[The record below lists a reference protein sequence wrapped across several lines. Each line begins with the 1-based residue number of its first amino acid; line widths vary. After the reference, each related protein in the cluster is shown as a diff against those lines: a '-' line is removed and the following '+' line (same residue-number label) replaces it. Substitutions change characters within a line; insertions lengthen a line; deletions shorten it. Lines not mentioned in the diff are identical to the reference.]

1 MLLSFRSEK
10 DGLIAELETAKSM
23 SDEAR
28 RRAEEANLAKSR
40 FLASMSH
47 ELRTPAQRHPRLLGG
62 DVAARCWGRWRTRP
76 IATMRATCTIPASIC
91 ST

>member
-10 DGLIAELETAKSM
+10 DALIAELETAKSM

-47 ELRTPAQRHPRLLGG
+47 ELQDAAQRHPRLLGG
-62 DVAARCWGRWRTRP
+62 DGQRGARADGATRP
-76 IATMRATCTIPASIC
+76 IATMPTTSMIPASIC